1 MKKQIL
7 LSASL
12 FHALTDAAS
21 VITPMV
27 FPLLLSQGFLITSY
41 AQIGILSNLGLLAS
55 FLVQFLVVR
64 ISFRSEYRTLMI
76 LSGLGLCASMALTP
90 FAGSFGMLLVFFL
103 LLRVSASFYHPI
115 VIAWISKS
123 RAGSGRELDDAMGI
137 QSGSG
142 NLGVGL
148 AYLTV
153 GFLAQGWGWKTPLYV
168 WAVFGLVLAGLG
180 SWALRGVSS
189 RSEETPSLKP
199 AAWWRSLRAIKLYV
213 PGFFFGGAGW
223 SVAVYYAP
231 SLLHHKHGIPMG
243 QTGLFMAL
251 WIGLGT
257 VTGYGYGIWSRRF
270 GRKRVF
276 LASLIGAAAALFL
289 LGFAPT
295 KALAVA
301 GLLAFGGFLLMT
313 YPSLHTFVGSTV
325 PASGQTMAFSW
336 VSNIQLVSGA
346 LVSLVSGVLSDVVG
360 IQFPFV
366 FTGILTLAV
375 LLFYLPRGPE
385 SFGRD
390 DAVTPPATA
399 MGSDLRNT
407 IKNQ

>member
-21 VITPMV
+21 VIPPMV
-27 FPLLLSQGFLITSY
+27 FPILLAQGFLVRNYS
-41 AQIGILSNLGLLAS
+41 QIGVLSNLGLLTS
-55 FLVQFLVVR
+55 LFVQFLVVR
-64 ISFRSEYRTLMI
+64 VSYRSEYRTMMV
-76 LSGLGLCASMALTP
+76 LSGLGLCASLAVIP
-90 FAGSFGMLLVFFL
+90 FARTFAALLAFFL
-103 LLRVSASFYHPI
+103 MLRVSSSFYHPI

-153 GFLAQGWGWKTPLYV
+153 GFLAQRWGWRTPLHV
-168 WAVFGLVLAGLG
+168 WALFGLVLAGLG
-180 SWALRGVSS
+180 AWTLRGISS
-189 RSEETPSLKP
+189 RSEERPSLRP
-199 AAWWRSLRAIKLYV
+199 ADWWRSLRSIKRFV

-231 SLLHHKHGIPMG
+231 SLLNRKYGIPMG
-243 QTGLFMAL
+243 QTGLFLAL

-257 VTGYGYGIWSRRF
+257 VTGYGYGALSRRF
-270 GRKRVF
+270 GRKPVF
-276 LASLIGAAAALFL
+276 MASLGGAAAALLL
-289 LGFAPT
+289 LGLAPT

-301 GLLAFGGFLLMT
+301 GLLLFGGFLLMT

-325 PASGQTMAFSW
+325 PPSGQTMAFSW

-346 LVSLVSGVLSDVVG
+346 AVTLVAGILSDLVG
-360 IQFPFV
+360 IWFPFV
-366 FTGILTLAV
+366 FTGFLTLAILV
-375 LLFYLPRGPE
+375 FYAPRGPE
-385 SFGRD
+385 FFGLG
-390 DAVTPPATA
+390 DAEPAEAA
-399 MGSDLRNT
+399 MTHEGA
-407 IKNQ
+407 I

>member
-1 MKKQIL
+1 LKKRIL

-27 FPLLLSQGFLITSY
+27 FPILLAQNFLVTNY
-41 AQIGILSNLGLLAS
+41 AQIGVLSNLGLLTS
-55 FLVQFLVVR
+55 LVVQFLVVR

-76 LSGLGLCASMALTP
+76 LSGLGLCASLAVTP
-90 FAGSFGMLLVFFL
+90 FARSYGMLLVFFL
-103 LLRVSASFYHPI
+103 MLRISASFYHPI

-189 RSEETPSLKP
+189 RSEEKPSLKL
-199 AAWWRSLRAIKLYV
+199 ADWWRSIAAIKRFI
-213 PGFFFGGAGW
+213 PGFLFGGAGW

-231 SLLHHKHGIPMG
+231 SLLHNKHGIPMG
-243 QTGLFMAL
+243 QTGLFLAL

-257 VTGYGYGIWSRRF
+257 ITGYGYGIWSRRF
-270 GRKRVF
+270 GRKTVF
-276 LASLIGAAAALFL
+276 MASLGGAAAALFL

-325 PASGQTMAFSW
+325 PTSGQTMAFSW

-346 LVSLVSGVLSDVVG
+346 VVSLVSGVLSDIVG
-360 IQFPFV
+360 IAFPFI
-366 FTGILTLAV
+366 FTGALTLAV
-375 LLFYLPRGPE
+375 FAFYAPRGPE
-385 SFGRD
+385 FFGGREGEP
-390 DAVTPPATA
+390 AAAPVTHE
-399 MGSDLRNT
+399 GT
-407 IKNQ
+407 I

>member
-1 MKKQIL
+1 MKKRIL

-12 FHALTDAAS
+12 FHALTDAATI
-21 VITPMV
+21 ITPMI
-27 FPLLLSQGFLITSY
+27 FPLLLVQHSLISNY
-41 AQIGILSNLGLLAS
+41 AQIGVLSNLGLLTS
-55 FLVQFLVVR
+55 LLVQFLVVR
-64 ISFRSEYRTLMI
+64 ISFLSEYRTLMI
-76 LSGLGLCASMALTP
+76 LSGLGLCASMAVTP
-90 FAGSFGMLLVFFL
+90 LARSYGMLLVFFL
-103 LLRVSASFYHPI
+103 LMRVSASFYHPI
-115 VIAWISKS
+115 VIAWVAKT

-153 GFLAQGWGWKTPLYV
+153 GFLAQRWGWKTPLFV
-168 WAVFGLVLAGLG
+168 WALFGLVLAGLG
-180 SWALRGVSS
+180 SWALRGISS
-189 RSEETPSLKP
+189 RSEERPSLRP
-199 AAWWRSLRAIKLYV
+199 ADWQRSLRSLKRFV
-213 PGFFFGGAGW
+213 PGFFLGGAGW

-231 SLLHHKHGIPMG
+231 SLLHNKYGIPMG
-243 QTGLFMAL
+243 QTGLFLAL

-257 VTGYGYGIWSRRF
+257 VTGYGYGVWSRRF
-270 GRKRVF
+270 GRKPVF
-276 LASLIGAAAALFL
+276 LASLGGAAAALFL

-346 LVSLVSGVLSDVVG
+346 LVSLVSGVLSDIIG
-360 IQFPFV
+360 IQFPF
-366 FTGILTLAV
+366 ILTGVLALV
-375 LLFYLPRGPE
+375 AFLFYAPRGPE
-385 SFGRD
+385 FFGPTNSGPEEGG
-390 DAVTPPATA
+390 VTHEGT
-399 MGSDLRNT
+399 G
-407 IKNQ
+407 

>member
-7 LSASL
+7 ISASL

-21 VITPMV
+21 VITPMI
-27 FPLLLSQGFLITSY
+27 FPLLLAQDFLISNY
-41 AQIGILSNLGLLAS
+41 SQIGILSNLGLLTS
-55 FLVQFLVVR
+55 LVVQFLVVR
-64 ISFRSEYRTLMI
+64 ISFRSEYRTMMI
-76 LSGLGLCASMALTP
+76 LSGLGLCASLAVTP
-90 FAGSFGMLLVFFL
+90 FARTYLGLLACFL
-103 LLRVSASFYHPI
+103 ALRVSASFYHPI

-153 GFLAQGWGWKTPLYV
+153 GFLAQRWGWRTPLFA

-180 SWALRGVSS
+180 AWALRGISS
-189 RSEETPSLKP
+189 KSEERPSLTP
-199 AAWWRSLRAIKLYV
+199 EAWWASLRSIGRFV

-231 SLLHHKHGIPMG
+231 SLLHNKYGIPIG
-243 QTGLFMAL
+243 QTGLFLAL

-270 GRKRVF
+270 GRKPVF
-276 LASLIGAAAALFL
+276 MASLAGAAAALFL

-295 KALAVA
+295 KALAVV
-301 GLLAFGGFLLMT
+301 GLLLFGGFLLMT

-336 VSNIQLVSGA
+336 VSNIQILSGA
-346 LVSLVSGVLSDVVG
+346 LVTLVAGVLSDLIG
-360 IQFPFV
+360 ISFPFIL
-366 FTGILTLAV
+366 TGVLTLAV
-375 LLFYLPRGPE
+375 FAFYAPRGPE
-385 SFGRD
+385 FFGLGEAPPAAA
-390 DAVTPPATA
+390 AVTHEGA
-399 MGSDLRNT
+399 
-407 IKNQ
+407 I

>member
-21 VITPMV
+21 VIPPMV
-27 FPLLLSQGFLITSY
+27 FPILLGQGFLIHNYS
-41 AQIGILSNLGLLAS
+41 QIGILSNLGLLTTLA
-55 FLVQFLVVR
+55 VQFLVVR
-64 ISFRSEYRTLMI
+64 VSYRSEYRTLMV
-76 LSGLGLCASMALTP
+76 LSGLGLCASLAVIPLARSFAALL
-90 FAGSFGMLLVFFL
+90 ALFL
-103 LLRVSASFYHPI
+103 LLRIASSFYHPI
-115 VIAWISKS
+115 VIAWVSKS

-153 GFLAQGWGWKTPLYV
+153 GFLAQGWGWRTPLHV
-168 WAVFGLVLAGLG
+168 WAVFGLLLAGLG
-180 SWALRGVSS
+180 TLALRGVSS
-189 RSEETPSLKP
+189 RSDERPSLRP
-199 AAWWRSLRAIKLYV
+199 ADWARSLRAIKRFM

-231 SLLHHKHGIPMG
+231 SLLNHRYGIPMG
-243 QTGLFMAL
+243 QTGLFLAL

-257 VTGYGYGIWSRRF
+257 VTGYGYGALSRRF
-270 GRKRVF
+270 GRKPVF
-276 LASLIGAAAALFL
+276 MASLGGAAAALFL
-289 LGFAPT
+289 LGFAPS
-295 KALAVA
+295 KGLAVV
-301 GLLAFGGFLLMT
+301 GLLLFGGFLLMT

-346 LVSLVSGVLSDVVG
+346 VVTLVSGVLSDLVG
-360 IQFPFV
+360 IGFPFV
-366 FTGILTLAV
+366 FTGVLTVAV
-375 LLFYLPRGPE
+375 VLFYAPRGAAF
-385 SFGRD
+385 FGAREKG
-390 DAVTPPATA
+390 AEEGPLGREGTA
-399 MGSDLRNT
+399 
-407 IKNQ
+407 

>member
-1 MKKQIL
+1 VKKRIL

-12 FHALTDAAS
+12 FHALTDAAT
-21 VITPMV
+21 VVTPMV
-27 FPLLLSQGFLITSY
+27 FPLLLAKGVLIDSY
-41 AQIGILSNLGLLAS
+41 AQIGILSNVGLLTS
-55 FLVQFLVVR
+55 FVVQFLVVR

-76 LSGLGLCASMALTP
+76 LSGLGLCASMAITP
-90 FAGSFGMLLVFFL
+90 FAHSFGMLLVFFL
-103 LLRVSASFYHPI
+103 LLRISASFYHPI
-115 VIAWISKS
+115 VIAWVSKS
-123 RAGSGRELDDAMGI
+123 RSGSGRELDDAMGI

-189 RSEETPSLKP
+189 RSEERPSLRP
-199 AAWWRSLRAIKLYV
+199 ADWKRSLDAIRRFV
-213 PGFFFGGAGW
+213 PGFLFGGAGW

-231 SLLHHKHGIPMG
+231 SLLHNKHGIPMG
-243 QTGLFMAL
+243 QTGLFLAL

-270 GRKRVF
+270 GRKTVF
-276 LASLIGAAAALFL
+276 MTSLGGAAAALFV
-289 LGFAPT
+289 LGFAPA
-295 KALAVA
+295 KGLAVA
-301 GLLAFGGFLLMT
+301 GLLLFGGFLLMT

-336 VSNIQLVSGA
+336 VSNVQLVSGA
-346 LVSLVSGVLSDVVG
+346 IVTLVSGILSDVVG
-360 IQFPFV
+360 IAFPFV
-366 FTGILTLAV
+366 FTGILTIAV
-375 LLFYLPRGPE
+375 FLFYAPRGAE
-385 SFGRD
+385 FFGGKEAGRD
-390 DAVTPPATA
+390 GAPVAPEGAV
-399 MGSDLRNT
+399 
-407 IKNQ
+407 

>member
-21 VITPMV
+21 VIPPMV
-27 FPLLLSQGFLITSY
+27 FPLLLGQGFLIHNYS
-41 AQIGILSNLGLLAS
+41 QIGILSNLGLLTSLA
-55 FLVQFLVVR
+55 VQFLVVR
-64 ISFRSEYRTLMI
+64 ISYRSEYRTLMV
-76 LSGLGLCASMALTP
+76 LSGLGLCASLAVIPLARSFAALI
-90 FAGSFGMLLVFFL
+90 GLFL
-103 LLRVSASFYHPI
+103 LLRVASSFYHPI

-153 GFLAQGWGWKTPLYV
+153 GFLAQGWGWKTPLHV
-168 WAVFGLVLAGLG
+168 WALFGLVLAGLG
-180 SWALRGVSS
+180 TWALRGVSS
-189 RSEETPSLKP
+189 RSDERPSLRP
-199 AAWWRSLRAIKLYV
+199 ADWARSLRAIRRFM

-231 SLLHHKHGIPMG
+231 SLLNRRYGIPMG
-243 QTGLFMAL
+243 QTGLFLAL

-257 VTGYGYGIWSRRF
+257 VTGYGYGALSRRF
-270 GRKRVF
+270 GRKPVF
-276 LASLIGAAAALFL
+276 MASLGGAAAALLL

-295 KALAVA
+295 KGLAVA
-301 GLLAFGGFLLMT
+301 GLLLFGGFLLMT

-346 LVSLVSGVLSDVVG
+346 VVTLVSGVLSDLVG
-360 IQFPFV
+360 IGFPFV
-366 FTGILTLAV
+366 LTGVLTVAV
-375 LLFYLPRGPE
+375 LLFYAPRGAE
-385 SFGRD
+385 FFGAQEKAAGEGPLGREG
-390 DAVTPPATA
+390 TA
-399 MGSDLRNT
+399 
-407 IKNQ
+407 

>member
-1 MKKQIL
+1 MKKRIL

-12 FHALTDAAS
+12 FHALTDAATI
-21 VITPMV
+21 ITPMV
-27 FPLLLSQGFLITSY
+27 FPLLLARNFLIDNYS
-41 AQIGILSNLGLLAS
+41 QIGILSNLGLLTS
-55 FLVQFLVVR
+55 LVVQFLVVR

-76 LSGLGLCASMALTP
+76 LSGLGLCASLALTP
-90 FAGSFGMLLVFFL
+90 LARTYGMLLVFFL
-103 LLRVSASFYHPI
+103 LLRVSSSFYHPI

-123 RAGSGRELDDAMGI
+123 RSGSGRELDDAMGI

-153 GFLAQGWGWKTPLYV
+153 GFMAQSWGWKAPLYV

-189 RSEETPSLKP
+189 RSEERPSLRP
-199 AAWWRSLRAIKLYV
+199 ADWRRSLRSIRRYV
-213 PGFFFGGAGW
+213 PGFLFGGAGW

-231 SLLHHKHGIPMG
+231 SLLHNRHGIPMG
-243 QTGLFMAL
+243 QTGLFLAL

-257 VTGYGYGIWSRRF
+257 VTGYGYGLWSRRF
-270 GRKRVF
+270 GRKAVF
-276 LASLIGAAAALFL
+276 LTSLGGAAAALFL

-295 KALAVA
+295 KALAVI

-325 PASGQTMAFSW
+325 PGSGQTMAFSW
-336 VSNIQLVSGA
+336 VSNIQLISGA
-346 LVSLVSGVLSDVVG
+346 FVTLISGFLSDAIGISFPFLFTGVLTVA
-360 IQFPFV
+360 V
-366 FTGILTLAV
+366 F
-375 LLFYLPRGPE
+375 LFYAPRGPE
-385 SFGRD
+385 FFGGRGET
-390 DAVTPPATA
+390 AAPGPVTHEGA
-399 MGSDLRNT
+399 
-407 IKNQ
+407 I

>member
-1 MKKQIL
+1 MKKKIL

-27 FPLLLSQGFLITSY
+27 FPLLLTQGVLISNY
-41 AQIGILSNLGLLAS
+41 SQIGILSNFGLLTS
-55 FLVQFLVVR
+55 LVVQFLVVR
-64 ISFRSEYRTLMI
+64 VSYRTEYRTMMV
-76 LSGLGLCASMALTP
+76 LSGLGLCASLAIIP
-90 FAGSFGMLLVFFL
+90 FARTYWALLLLFL
-103 LLRVSASFYHPI
+103 LLRIASSFYHPI

-168 WAVFGLVLAGLG
+168 WALFGLVLTGLG
-180 SWALRGVSS
+180 ALALRGVSS
-189 RSEETPSLKP
+189 RNEERPSLRP
-199 AAWWRSLRAIKLYV
+199 GDWWRSLHSIRRFI

-231 SLLHHKHGIPMG
+231 SLLNHKYGIPMG
-243 QTGLFMAL
+243 QTGLFLAL

-257 VTGYGYGIWSRRF
+257 VTGYSYGVLSRRF

-276 LASLIGAAAALFL
+276 MASLGGAAAALLL

-295 KALAVA
+295 RGLAVA

-336 VSNIQLVSGA
+336 VSNIQLLSGA
-346 LVSLVSGVLSDVVG
+346 IVTLVSGVLSDAIG
-360 IQFPFV
+360 IAFPFV
-366 FTGILTLAV
+366 FTGIVTLAV
-375 LLFYLPRGPE
+375 FLFYAPRGPE
-385 SFGRD
+385 FFGSGGG
-390 DAVTPPATA
+390 AAAAAGVTHEGA
-399 MGSDLRNT
+399 
-407 IKNQ
+407 I

>member
-1 MKKQIL
+1 MKRRIL

-21 VITPMV
+21 IITPMV
-27 FPLLLSQGFLITSY
+27 FPLLLAQNFLISNY
-41 AQIGILSNLGLLAS
+41 AQIGVLSNLGLLTS
-55 FLVQFLVVR
+55 LCLQFLVVR

-76 LSGLGLCASMALTP
+76 LSGLGLCVSMAVTP
-90 FAGSFGMLLVFFL
+90 LARTYGMLLIFFL
-103 LLRVSASFYHPI
+103 LMRVFASFYHPL
-115 VIAWISKS
+115 VIAWVAKS

-153 GFLAQGWGWKTPLYV
+153 GFLAQRWGWKTPLFV
-168 WAVFGLVLAGLG
+168 WALFGLVLAGLG
-180 SWALRGVSS
+180 SWALRGISS
-189 RSEETPSLKP
+189 RSEERPSLKP
-199 AAWWRSLRAIKLYV
+199 ADWRHSLHSLKRFV
-213 PGFFFGGAGW
+213 PGFFLGGAGW

-231 SLLHHKHGIPMG
+231 SLLHNKYGIPMG
-243 QTGLFMAL
+243 RTGLFLAL

-270 GRKRVF
+270 GRKPVF
-276 LASLIGAAAALFL
+276 LASLGGASAALFL

-336 VSNIQLVSGA
+336 VSNIQLISGA
-346 LVSLVSGVLSDVVG
+346 LVSLISGVFSDVIG
-360 IQFPFV
+360 IQFPF
-366 FTGILTLAV
+366 ILTGVLAFAV
-375 LLFYLPRGPE
+375 FLFYAPRDPGFFGPAD
-385 SFGRD
+385 GGT
-390 DAVTPPATA
+390 AAAVVTPEGTV
-399 MGSDLRNT
+399 
-407 IKNQ
+407 

>member
-1 MKKQIL
+1 MKKRIL

-12 FHALTDAAS
+12 FHALTDAAT

-27 FPLLLSQGFLITSY
+27 FPVLLAQNLIIKNY
-41 AQIGILSNLGLLAS
+41 AQIGILSNLGLLTS
-55 FLVQFLVVR
+55 LVVQFLVVR
-64 ISFRSEYRTLMI
+64 ISFRTEYRVLMI
-76 LSGLGLCASMALTP
+76 LSGLGLCASLAVTP
-90 FAGSFGMLLVFFL
+90 FARTYVMLLAAFL
-103 LLRVSASFYHPI
+103 LLRIAASFYHPI
-115 VIAWISKS
+115 VIAWVSKS

-153 GFLAQGWGWKTPLYV
+153 GFLAQSWGWKTPLYV

-189 RSEETPSLKP
+189 KSEERPPLR
-199 AAWWRSLRAIKLYV
+199 AADWRRSLVSIKRFV

-231 SLLHHKHGIPMG
+231 VILHNKFGIPMG
-243 QTGLFMAL
+243 QTGLFLAL

-270 GRKRVF
+270 GRKTVF
-276 LASLIGAAAALFL
+276 MTSLAGAAAALFL

-295 KALAVA
+295 KALAVIA
-301 GLLAFGGFLLMT
+301 LLAFGAFLLMT

-325 PASGQTMAFSW
+325 PAAGQTMAFSW
-336 VSNIQLVSGA
+336 VSNIQLISGA
-346 LVSLVSGVLSDVVG
+346 LVTLISGVFSDLVG
-360 IQFPFV
+360 IAFPFV
-366 FTGILTLAV
+366 FTAV
-375 LLFYLPRGPE
+375 LTIAVLMFYAPRGAE
-385 SFGRD
+385 FFG
-390 DAVTPPATA
+390 AEELAPVPATVA
-399 MGSDLRNT
+399 DEGA
-407 IKNQ
+407 I

>member
-1 MKKQIL
+1 MKKRIL

-27 FPLLLSQGFLITSY
+27 FPLLLAQNFLISNY
-41 AQIGILSNLGLLAS
+41 AQIGVLSNLGLLTS
-55 FLVQFLVVR
+55 FLIQFLVVR

-76 LSGLGLCASMALTP
+76 FSGLGLCASLAVTP
-90 FAGSFGMLLVFFL
+90 LARTYGMLLVFFL
-103 LLRVSASFYHPI
+103 LMRVSASFYHPI
-115 VIAWISKS
+115 VIAWVSKS

-148 AYLTV
+148 AYLSV
-153 GFLAQGWGWKTPLYV
+153 GFLAQHWGWKTPLFV
-168 WAVFGLVLAGLG
+168 WAIFGLVLAGLG
-180 SWALRGVSS
+180 TWALRGISS
-189 RSEETPSLKP
+189 RSEERPSLKP
-199 AAWWRSLRAIKLYV
+199 ADWRHSLRSVRRFV
-213 PGFFFGGAGW
+213 PGFFLGGAGW
-223 SVAVYYAP
+223 SVAIYYAP
-231 SLLHHKHGIPMG
+231 SLLHNKYGIPMG
-243 QTGLFMAL
+243 QTGLYLAL

-270 GRKRVF
+270 GRKPVF
-276 LASLIGAAAALFL
+276 LASLGGASAALFL

-295 KALAVA
+295 KALAVV

-336 VSNIQLVSGA
+336 VSNIQLISGA
-346 LVSLVSGVLSDVVG
+346 VVSLISGVFSDVLG

-366 FTGILTLAV
+366 LTGVLALAV
-375 LLFYLPRGPE
+375 FLFYAPRGPE
-385 SFGRD
+385 FFGP
-390 DAVTPPATA
+390 AGGGPAEPLVTHEGTV
-399 MGSDLRNT
+399 
-407 IKNQ
+407 

>member
-27 FPLLLSQGFLITSY
+27 FPILLAQDFLIANYS
-41 AQIGILSNLGLLAS
+41 QIGVLSNLGLLTSVA
-55 FLVQFLVVR
+55 VQFLVVR
-64 ISFRSEYRTLMI
+64 VSLRSEYRTLMV
-76 LSGLGLCASMALTP
+76 LSGLGLCAAMALIP
-90 FAGSFGMLLVFFL
+90 FARSFATLLAFFL
-103 LLRVSASFYHPI
+103 VLRVFASFYHPI
-115 VIAWISKS
+115 VIAWVAKS

-153 GFLAQGWGWKTPLYV
+153 GFLAQGWGWKTPLFV
-168 WAVFGLVLAGLG
+168 WAAFGLVLTSLG
-180 SWALRGVSS
+180 SWALRGISS
-189 RSEETPSLKP
+189 RSEERPSLRP
-199 AAWWRSLRAIKLYV
+199 ADWWRSVRTIRRFV

-223 SVAVYYAP
+223 SVAVFYAP
-231 SLLHHKHGIPMG
+231 SLLNHEHGIPMG
-243 QTGLFMAL
+243 QTGLFLAL

-257 VTGYGYGIWSRRF
+257 FTGYGYGVWSRRF
-270 GRKRVF
+270 GRKPVF
-276 LASLIGAAAALFL
+276 LASLIGAAASLFL

-295 KALAVA
+295 KGLAVA

-325 PASGQTMAFSW
+325 PAPGQTMAFSW
-336 VSNIQLVSGA
+336 VSNIQLISGA
-346 LVSLVSGVLSDVVG
+346 LVSLVAGILSDIIGIRFPFIFTGVL
-360 IQFPFV
+360 
-366 FTGILTLAV
+366 TLLV
-375 LLFYLPRGPE
+375 LLYYAPRGPE
-385 SFGRD
+385 FFGLGGREPV
-390 DAVTPPATA
+390 AEPF
-399 MGSDLRNT
+399 GHEGG
-407 IKNQ
+407 I

>member
-21 VITPMV
+21 IITPMV
-27 FPLLLSQGFLITSY
+27 FPILLSQNFLIANYS
-41 AQIGILSNLGLLAS
+41 QIGVLSNLGLLTS
-55 FLVQFLVVR
+55 FVVQFLVVR
-64 ISFRSEYRTLMI
+64 ISFWSEYRTLMV
-76 LSGLGLCASMALTP
+76 LSGLGLCASMAVTP
-90 FAGSFGMLLVFFL
+90 LARNYGMLLVFFL
-103 LLRVSASFYHPI
+103 LMRVFASFYHPI
-115 VIAWISKS
+115 VIAWVSKS
-123 RAGSGRELDDAMGI
+123 RSGSGRELDDAMGI

-153 GFLAQGWGWKTPLYV
+153 GFLAQRWGWKTPLFV

-180 SWALRGVSS
+180 SWALRGISS
-189 RSEETPSLKP
+189 RSEERPSLRP
-199 AAWWRSLRAIKLYV
+199 ADWRHSLRSIKRFV
-213 PGFFFGGAGW
+213 PGFFLGGAGW

-231 SLLHHKHGIPMG
+231 SLLHNKYGIPMG
-243 QTGLFMAL
+243 QTGLFLAL

-257 VTGYGYGIWSRRF
+257 ITGYGYGVWSRRF
-270 GRKRVF
+270 GRKPVF
-276 LASLIGAAAALFL
+276 LASLGGAAAALFL

-295 KALAVA
+295 KGLAVA

-336 VSNIQLVSGA
+336 VSNIQLISGA
-346 LVSLVSGVLSDVVG
+346 IVSLVSGVFSDVIG
-360 IQFPFV
+360 IRFPFV
-366 FTGILTLAV
+366 LTGVLALAV
-375 LLFYLPRGPE
+375 FLFYAPRSAEFFGPAKGAPVE
-385 SFGRD
+385 PIVSHEGT
-390 DAVTPPATA
+390 V
-399 MGSDLRNT
+399 
-407 IKNQ
+407 

>member
-27 FPLLLSQGFLITSY
+27 FPLLLTQNFLISNY
-41 AQIGILSNLGLLAS
+41 SQIGVLSNLGLLTS
-55 FLVQFLVVR
+55 LLVQFLVVR
-64 ISFRSEYRTLMI
+64 ISFRSEYRTMMI
-76 LSGLGLCASMALTP
+76 LSGLGLCASMAIIP
-90 FAGSFGMLLVFFL
+90 FARTYGTLLLFFL
-103 LLRVSASFYHPI
+103 LLRVFTSFYHPI

-123 RAGSGRELDDAMGI
+123 RAGSGQELDDAMGI

-142 NLGVGL
+142 NVGVGL
-148 AYLTV
+148 AFLTV
-153 GFLAQGWGWKTPLYV
+153 GFLAQRFGWKTPLYA
-168 WAVFGLVLAGLG
+168 WSLFGLILAGLG
-180 SWALRGVSS
+180 SWALRGISS
-189 RSEETPSLKP
+189 RSEERPSLKP
-199 AAWWRSLRAIKLYV
+199 AAWWNSLRSIKQFV

-223 SVAVYYAP
+223 SVAIFYAP
-231 SLLHHKHGIPMG
+231 SLLHHKYGIPMG
-243 QTGLFMAL
+243 QTGLFLAL

-270 GRKRVF
+270 GRKPVF
-276 LASLIGAAAALFL
+276 LLSLGGAAAALFL

-295 KALAVA
+295 KALAVT

-336 VSNIQLVSGA
+336 VSNIQMISGA
-346 LVSLVSGVLSDVVG
+346 VVSLIAGILSDVIG
-360 IQFPFV
+360 IQFPFI
-366 FTGILTLAV
+366 FTAALTLVVFA
-375 LLFYLPRGPE
+375 FYVPRGPE
-385 SFGRD
+385 FFGMNGRKPSD
-390 DAVTPPATA
+390 IMVTPE
-399 MGSDLRNT
+399 SVV
-407 IKNQ
+407 

>member
-21 VITPMV
+21 VIPPMV
-27 FPLLLSQGFLITSY
+27 FPILLAQGFLIRNYS
-41 AQIGILSNLGLLAS
+41 QIGILSNLGLLTS
-55 FLVQFLVVR
+55 LLVQFLVVR
-64 ISFRSEYRTLMI
+64 VSYRSEYRTMMV
-76 LSGLGLCASMALTP
+76 LSGLGLCASLAVIP
-90 FAGSFGMLLVFFL
+90 FARTYAGLLLFFL
-103 LLRVSASFYHPI
+103 LLRISSSFYHPI

-153 GFLAQGWGWKTPLYV
+153 GFLAQRWGWRTPLHV
-168 WAVFGLVLAGLG
+168 WALFGLVLAGLG
-180 SWALRGVSS
+180 AWTLRGVSS
-189 RSEETPSLKP
+189 RSEERPSLRP
-199 AAWWRSLRAIKLYV
+199 ADWWRSLRSIERFV

-231 SLLHHKHGIPMG
+231 SLLNRKYGIPMG
-243 QTGLFMAL
+243 QTGLFLAL

-257 VTGYGYGIWSRRF
+257 VTGYGYGALSRRF
-270 GRKRVF
+270 GRKPVF
-276 LASLIGAAAALFL
+276 MASLGGAAAALLL

-301 GLLAFGGFLLMT
+301 GLLLFGGFLLMT

-325 PASGQTMAFSW
+325 PPSGQTMAFSW

-346 LVSLVSGVLSDVVG
+346 AVTLVAGVLSDVIG
-360 IQFPFV
+360 IQFPFIL
-366 FTGILTLAV
+366 TGVLTLAILV
-375 LLFYLPRGPE
+375 FYAPRGPE
-385 SFGRD
+385 FFGLGD
-390 DAVTPPATA
+390 IEPAEAA
-399 MGSDLRNT
+399 MTREGA
-407 IKNQ
+407 I

>member
-12 FHALTDAAS
+12 FHALTDAATI
-21 VITPMV
+21 ITPMV
-27 FPLLLSQGFLITSY
+27 FPLLLARNFLIDNYS
-41 AQIGILSNLGLLAS
+41 QIGILSNLGLLTS
-55 FLVQFLVVR
+55 LVVQFLVVR
-64 ISFRSEYRTLMI
+64 VSFRTEYRTLMI
-76 LSGLGLCASMALTP
+76 LSGLGLCVSMAITP
-90 FAGSFGMLLVFFL
+90 FARSYGMLLAFFL
-103 LLRVSASFYHPI
+103 FMRIASSFYHPI
-115 VIAWISKS
+115 VIAWVSKS

-153 GFLAQGWGWKTPLYV
+153 GFLSQIWGWKTPLYV

-189 RSEETPSLKP
+189 RSEERPSLKP
-199 AAWWRSLRAIKLYV
+199 ADWKRSLVSIKRFI

-231 SLLHHKHGIPMG
+231 SILHNKFGIPMG
-243 QTGLFMAL
+243 RTGLFLAL

-270 GRKRVF
+270 GRKTVF
-276 LASLIGAAAALFL
+276 MTSLAGAAAALFL

-295 KALAVA
+295 KALAVV

-336 VSNIQLVSGA
+336 VSNIQLISGA
-346 LVSLVSGVLSDVVG
+346 IVTLVSGFFSDLVG
-360 IQFPFV
+360 IAFPFI
-366 FTGILTLAV
+366 FTGVLTV
-375 LLFYLPRGPE
+375 LVFLFYAPRGPE
-385 SFGRD
+385 FFGG
-390 DAVTPPATA
+390 AEPVPSP
-399 MGSDLRNT
+399 GPVSHEGP
-407 IKNQ
+407 I

>member
-1 MKKQIL
+1 MKKRIL

-21 VITPMV
+21 VIPPMA
-27 FPLLLSQGFLITSY
+27 FPLLLAQNFLISNY
-41 AQIGILSNLGLLAS
+41 SQIGVLSNLGLLTS
-55 FLVQFLVVR
+55 FLIQFLVVR

-76 LSGLGLCASMALTP
+76 FSGLGLCASLAVTP
-90 FAGSFGMLLVFFL
+90 LARTYGMLLVFFL
-103 LLRVSASFYHPI
+103 LMRVSASFYHPI
-115 VIAWISKS
+115 VIAWVSKS

-148 AYLTV
+148 AYLSV
-153 GFLAQGWGWKTPLYV
+153 GFLAQHWGWKTPLFV
-168 WAVFGLVLAGLG
+168 WAIFGLVLAGLG
-180 SWALRGVSS
+180 SWTLRGISS
-189 RSEETPSLKP
+189 RSEERPSLKP
-199 AAWWRSLRAIKLYV
+199 ADWRHSLRSIRRFV
-213 PGFFFGGAGW
+213 PGFFLGGAGW
-223 SVAVYYAP
+223 SVAIYYAP
-231 SLLHHKHGIPMG
+231 SLLHNKYGIPMG
-243 QTGLFMAL
+243 QTGLYLAL

-270 GRKRVF
+270 GRKPVF
-276 LASLIGAAAALFL
+276 LASLGGASAALFL

-295 KALAVA
+295 KALAVV

-336 VSNIQLVSGA
+336 VSNIQLISGA
-346 LVSLVSGVLSDVVG
+346 LVSLVSGIFSDVIG

-366 FTGILTLAV
+366 LTGVLALAV
-375 LLFYLPRGPE
+375 FLFYVPRGPE
-385 SFGRD
+385 FFGP
-390 DAVTPPATA
+390 AEGGPAEPLVTHEGTV
-399 MGSDLRNT
+399 
-407 IKNQ
+407 

>member
-1 MKKQIL
+1 MKERIL

-21 VITPMV
+21 VIPPMV
-27 FPLLLSQGFLITSY
+27 FPILLAQGFLLRNYS
-41 AQIGILSNLGLLAS
+41 QIGILSNLGLLTS
-55 FLVQFLVVR
+55 LLVQFLVVR
-64 ISFRSEYRTLMI
+64 VSYRSEYRTMMVF
-76 LSGLGLCASMALTP
+76 SGIGLCASMAVIP
-90 FAGSFGMLLVFFL
+90 FARTYAALLVFFL
-103 LLRVSASFYHPI
+103 MLRVSASFYHPI

-153 GFLAQGWGWKTPLYV
+153 GFLAQGWGWRTPLFI
-168 WAVFGLVLAGLG
+168 WALFGLVLAGLG
-180 SWALRGVSS
+180 ALALRGVSS
-189 RSEETPSLKP
+189 RSEERPSLAP
-199 AAWWRSLRAIKLYV
+199 ADWWQSLRSIKRFV

-231 SLLHHKHGIPMG
+231 SLLNHKYGIPMG
-243 QTGLFMAL
+243 QTGLFLAL

-257 VTGYGYGIWSRRF
+257 VTGYNYGALSRRF
-270 GRKRVF
+270 GRKPVF
-276 LASLIGAAAALFL
+276 MASLGGATAALFL

-301 GLLAFGGFLLMT
+301 GLLLFGGFLLMT

-336 VSNIQLVSGA
+336 VSNIQMISGA
-346 LVSLVSGVLSDVVG
+346 AVTLVAGVLSDLVG
-360 IQFPFV
+360 IWFPFV
-366 FTGILTLAV
+366 FAGVLTTAV
-375 LLFYLPRGPE
+375 FLFYAPRGPE
-385 SFGRD
+385 FFGLEEVAPGAA
-390 DAVTPPATA
+390 AVTPEGA
-399 MGSDLRNT
+399 
-407 IKNQ
+407 I